1 MGYKLPIG
9 LFYYSK
15 EGGAD
20 SEMGCSSGW
29 HFFSGIQPCETIG
42 NLEVA
47 FAICRKATKKQKLK
61 SIALYSI
68 AFLQK
73 KCLVYSKQP
82 RPTVPIF
89 GVNPVGKCT
98 FGIVLPRNKYNCQ
111 EIFLDCRRKREISP
125 MKRNTKQL
133 IPMILVFTI
142 IAAAYSCRI
151 LAMLDIGG
159 VWMNYIRAALYLL
172 LFSLWGYSIDRRI
185 IQKQALHCLRLTA
198 ALMLVWLILRT
209 LKYEFVTDLTVAR
222 YIWYLYYLPMLFIP
236 LLGVYIALTLGK
248 SEEYRLTERAGF
260 LVAVPGILF
269 LLVITNDL
277 HQQVFAF
284 NSGVPGVPD
293 NYGYSHGIFYFCSMG
308 WMVACMIFSL
318 ALLLKKSRVPSG
330 SKKRIR
336 PFVIACITVLYG
348 LLYLSGLPAIRR
360 WLGDMNV
367 TFCLLY
373 AAIYESCIRCR
384 MIPSNT
390 GYVELFEAT
399 TLAACIADRSGSIVL
414 RSRAAGEDMVCPR
427 EGVPLI
433 RPNGIRISSA
443 PISGGYAVWQDNVRP
458 LTELRARLSE
468 NKTKINSNKEKLRE
482 AYIIQKKLLELTEK
496 NRIYDEMEARYG
508 DQITRVGQLLR
519 QCQGAAPE
527 EIQSALKRILLLGTY
542 IKRSANLYFL
552 SQEYELLPQQEL
564 RLTIDEAVR
573 VINVCG
579 TECSVVYHTTGP
591 MRATEVARLLDLL
604 KVVTEA
610 AMGGLYSLFISVSDG
625 EMDLSVECAAELSF
639 LASPDVTVQQ
649 EDGLWLVRTRI
660 GGGSGA

>member
-1 MGYKLPIG
+1 M
-9 LFYYSK
+9 
-15 EGGAD
+15 ER
-20 SEMGCSSGW
+20 
-29 HFFSGIQPCETIG
+29 
-42 NLEVA
+42 N
-47 FAICRKATKKQKLK
+47 KKQL
-61 SIALYSI
+61 L
-68 AFLQK
+68 
-73 KCLVYSKQP
+73 
-82 RPTVPIF
+82 
-89 GVNPVGKCT
+89 
-98 FGIVLPRNKYNCQ
+98 
-111 EIFLDCRRKREISP
+111 
-125 MKRNTKQL
+125 
-133 IPMILVFTI
+133 PMILVFTI
-142 IAAAYSCRI
+142 IGVAYSCRM

-159 VWMNYIRAALYLL
+159 VYVNYIRAALYLL
-172 LFSLWGYSIDRRI
+172 LFSLWGYSLDRRI
-185 IQKQALHCLRLTA
+185 IQPQTLHWLRLTA
-198 ALMLVWLILRT
+198 ALMLLWLILRT

-236 LLGVYIALTLGK
+236 LLGVYIALSLGK
-248 SEEYRLTERAGF
+248 SEEYRLTEKAGF

-277 HQQVFAF
+277 HQQMFAF
-284 NSGVPGVPD
+284 SSGVPGEPD
-293 NYGYSHGIFYFCSMG
+293 NYSYGPVYFCYFG
-308 WMVACMIFSL
+308 WTVTCMFFSL
-318 ALLLKKSRVPSG
+318 ILLLKKSRVPC
-330 SKKRIR
+330 SKKKRLA
-336 PFVIACITVLYG
+336 PFVIGCATVLYG
-348 LLYLSGLPAIRR
+348 ILYLSGLPAVRW

-384 MIPSNT
+384 MIQSNT

-399 TLAACIADRSGSIVL
+399 TLAACIADRTGNIVF

-468 NKTKINSNKEKLRE
+468 NKAKINSNKEKLQE
-482 AYIIQKKLLELTEK
+482 AYIIQKKLHELTEK

-508 DQITRVGQLLR
+508 EQIGRVGQLLR
-519 QCQGAAPE
+519 QCEGAAPE

-564 RLTIDEAVR
+564 RLTVDEAVR
-573 VINVCG
+573 VITVCG

-591 MRATEVARLLDLL
+591 MRSTEVARLLELL
-604 KVVTEA
+604 KTVTEA
-610 AMGGLYSLFISVSDG
+610 TIGGLYSLFISVSDG
-625 EMDLSVECAAELSF
+625 EMDLSVECAAELSD
-639 LASPDVTVQQ
+639 LASPDVTVQR

>member
-1 MGYKLPIG
+1 M
-9 LFYYSK
+9 
-15 EGGAD
+15 ER
-20 SEMGCSSGW
+20 
-29 HFFSGIQPCETIG
+29 
-42 NLEVA
+42 N
-47 FAICRKATKKQKLK
+47 KKQL
-61 SIALYSI
+61 L
-68 AFLQK
+68 
-73 KCLVYSKQP
+73 
-82 RPTVPIF
+82 
-89 GVNPVGKCT
+89 
-98 FGIVLPRNKYNCQ
+98 
-111 EIFLDCRRKREISP
+111 
-125 MKRNTKQL
+125 
-133 IPMILVFTI
+133 PMILVFTI
-142 IAAAYSCRI
+142 IGVAYSCRM

-159 VWMNYIRAALYLL
+159 AWMSYVRAALYLL
-172 LFSLWGYSIDRRI
+172 LFSLWGYSLDRRI
-185 IQKQALHCLRLTA
+185 IQTQALHCLRLTA

-248 SEEYRLTERAGF
+248 SEEYRLTGKAGF
-260 LVAVPGILF
+260 LVAIPGILF

-318 ALLLKKSRVPSG
+318 VLLLKKSRVPSG
-330 SKKRIR
+330 SEKRIR

-348 LLYLSGLPAIRR
+348 LLYLSGLPAIRW

-384 MIPSNT
+384 MIQSNT

-399 TLAACIADRSGSIVL
+399 TLAACIADGSGSIVL
-414 RSRAAGEDMVCPR
+414 RSRAAGEEMVCPR
-427 EGVPLI
+427 EGVQII

-458 LTELRARLSE
+458 LTELRTRLSE
-468 NKTKINSNKEKLRE
+468 NKAKINSNKEKLRE
-482 AYIIQKKLLELTEK
+482 AYIIQKKLHELTEK

-508 DQITRVGQLLR
+508 EQIARVGQLLR
-519 QCQGAAPE
+519 QCEGAAPE

-564 RLTIDEAVR
+564 RLTVDEAVR
-573 VINVCG
+573 VITVCG

-591 MRATEVARLLDLL
+591 MRSTEVVRLLDLL
-604 KVVTEA
+604 KTVTEA
-610 AMGGLYSLFISVSDG
+610 TIGGLYSLFISVSDG
-625 EMDLSVECAAELSF
+625 EMDLSVECAAELSD
-639 LASPDVTVQQ
+639 LASPDVTVQR

>member
-1 MGYKLPIG
+1 
-9 LFYYSK
+9 
-15 EGGAD
+15 
-20 SEMGCSSGW
+20 
-29 HFFSGIQPCETIG
+29 
-42 NLEVA
+42 
-47 FAICRKATKKQKLK
+47 
-61 SIALYSI
+61 
-68 AFLQK
+68 
-73 KCLVYSKQP
+73 
-82 RPTVPIF
+82 
-89 GVNPVGKCT
+89 
-98 FGIVLPRNKYNCQ
+98 
-111 EIFLDCRRKREISP
+111 

-248 SEEYRLTERAGF
+248 SEKYRLTERAGF

-308 WMVACMIFSL
+308 WMVACMTFSL

-399 TLAACIADRSGSIVL
+399 TLAACIADRSGNIVL

-427 EGVPLI
+427 EGVQLL
-433 RPNGIRISSA
+433 RPNGVRISSA
-443 PISGGYAVWQDNVRP
+443 PISGGYVVWQDNVRP
-458 LTELRARLSE
+458 MIELRAKLSE
-468 NKTKINSNKEKLRE
+468 NKAIINSNKEKLQE
-482 AYIIQKKLLELTEK
+482 AYIVQKKLYELTEK
-496 NRIYDEMEARYG
+496 NRIYDAVETRYG
-508 DQITRVGQLLR
+508 EQITRAGQLLQ
-519 QCQGAAPE
+519 QCRGAEPE
-527 EIQSALKRILLLGTY
+527 EIQGTLKRLLLLGTY
-542 IKRSANLYFL
+542 IKRSANLFFL
-552 SQEYELLPQQEL
+552 GLEYELLPQQEL

-573 VINVCG
+573 VMTVCG
-579 TECSVVYHTTGP
+579 TDCSVVYHTTRP
-591 MRATEVARLLDLL
+591 MHSAEVARLFDLL
-604 KVVTEA
+604 KTVAEVTI
-610 AMGGLYSLFISVSDG
+610 GGLYSLFISVSDS
-625 EMDLSVECAAELSF
+625 EMNLSVESAADLSF
-639 LASPDVTVQQ
+639 LASPDITVRQ

>member
-1 MGYKLPIG
+1 
-9 LFYYSK
+9 
-15 EGGAD
+15 
-20 SEMGCSSGW
+20 
-29 HFFSGIQPCETIG
+29 
-42 NLEVA
+42 
-47 FAICRKATKKQKLK
+47 
-61 SIALYSI
+61 
-68 AFLQK
+68 
-73 KCLVYSKQP
+73 
-82 RPTVPIF
+82 
-89 GVNPVGKCT
+89 
-98 FGIVLPRNKYNCQ
+98 
-111 EIFLDCRRKREISP
+111 

-133 IPMILVFTI
+133 FPMILVFTI

-159 VWMNYIRAALYLL
+159 AWMSYIRAALYLL
-172 LFSLWGYSIDRRI
+172 LFSLWGFSLDRRI
-185 IQKQALHCLRLTA
+185 IQTQALHCLRLTA
-198 ALMLVWLILRT
+198 ALMLLWLILRT

-236 LLGVYIALTLGK
+236 LLGVYIALSLGK
-248 SEEYRLTERAGF
+248 SEEFRLTGRIGA
-260 LVAVPGILF
+260 LAIIPTVLF

-284 NSGVPGVPD
+284 SSGVPGVPD

-318 ALLLKKSRVPSG
+318 VLLLKKSRVPC
-330 SKKRIR
+330 SKKKRLA
-336 PFVIACITVLYG
+336 PFVIGCATVLYG
-348 LLYLSGLPAIRR
+348 ILYLLGLPAVRR

-384 MIPSNT
+384 MIQSNT

-427 EGVPLI
+427 EGIPLI

-458 LTELRARLSE
+458 LTELRTKLSE
-468 NKTKINSNKEKLRE
+468 NKTKIKNNKEKLQE
-482 AYIIQKKLLELTEK
+482 AYLIQKKLNELTEK

-508 DQITRVGQLLR
+508 EQIARIGQLLK
-519 QCQGAAPE
+519 QCEGAEPAE
-527 EIQSALKRILLLGTY
+527 TQSLLRRILLLGTY
-542 IKRSANLYFL
+542 IKRDANLYFL
-552 SQEYELLPQQEL
+552 SLEYELLPQQEL
-564 RLTIDEAVR
+564 RLAVDEAVR
-573 VINVCG
+573 VMTVCG
-579 TECSVVYHTTGP
+579 TECSVAYHTTKP
-591 MRATEVARLLDLL
+591 MLSSEVARLLDLL
-604 KVVTEA
+604 KTVTEA
-610 AMGGLYSLFISVSDG
+610 AIGGLYSMFISVSDS
-625 EMDLSVECAAELSF
+625 EMDLSVECAAELSD
-639 LASPDVTVQQ
+639 LASPDVTVQR